1 MMTRSI
7 ALALLATVM
16 VGGTA
21 VNRANAVVAS
31 PAAAPV
37 EDTGDETVLNAAW
50 VCGPSRC
57 DWHPWLPLVRHDIAR
72 NWNVPRT
79 PGCFREKRR
88 GRWREVC
95 PN

>member
-1 MMTRSI
+1 MLTRSI

-16 VGGTA
+16 VGGAA

-31 PAAAPV
+31 PAAPA
-37 EDTGDETVLNAAW
+37 EIAGDETILNAAW

-57 DWHPWLPLVRHDIAR
+57 DWHPWLPGVHHEFAR
-72 NWNVPRT
+72 DWAVPRT
-79 PGCFREKRR
+79 PGCYREKRH

-95 PN
+95 PH